1 MRLRGGTE
9 TVSRRIPL
17 LANEI
22 YTTGRE
28 KNVHGEQETPS
39 KSTKSFIS
47 NTKRNASA

>member
-17 LANEI
+17 LASEI

-28 KNVHGEQETPS
+28 KKFMENKKTPS
-39 KSTKSFIS
+39 KGTKSFIS